1 MGAQAREA
9 AELGQKLRE
18 ARARAKEL
26 GDAVERERQATAL
39 AASELEARALAAALP
54 TLCPHQQL
62 PLQWPDAVPA
72 VQPWPCLPRSSA
84 VFPATCC
91 LRPPCRTVGGAAQ
104 ARGAD
109 KDAAE
114 ARAARAE
121 AESRDLAQRLMEMK
135 GREARAPGALTMG
148 VVTLGVTLVQCAVW
162 HAHQRDASRDTC
174 APDCGMCGGVRR
186 HAEQRLAVWAVQ

>member
-54 TLCPHQQL
+54 TLCPFQQL
-62 PLQWPDAVPA
+62 PLPWPDTVPA

-135 GREARAPGALTMG
+135 GREARFARRPHHGSCYLGSYLGTMRRVARPPEG
-148 VVTLGVTLVQCAVW
+148 CKEG
-162 HAHQRDASRDTC
+162 RMRSRLRH
-174 APDCGMCGGVRR
+174 VRR
-186 HAEQRLAVWAVQ
+186 RATAC